1 MTAAQ
6 NHIATFVQRPSAMTA
21 LMRGLKRKCPNCGEH
36 AAFSGYL
43 TLQKECKGCG
53 APLGLIRADDAPPY
67 FTITVVGHIILPL
80 LLVVEKLYAPSV
92 WVHAAIWPALTIALT
107 LGFLPV
113 IKGGVV
119 GVMWS
124 VGLKGDE
131 HH

>member
-6 NHIATFVQRPSAMTA
+6 DSLTTFVQRPTAMTA
-21 LMRGLKRKCPNCGEH
+21 LLRGFRRKCPNCGEH

-43 TLQKECKGCG
+43 TLQKECKGCD
-53 APLGLIRADDAPPY
+53 APLGLISADDAPPY

-80 LLVVEKLYAPSV
+80 VLVAEKLYAPSML
-92 WVHAAIWPALTIALT
+92 VHAAIWPALTIGLT
-107 LGFLPV
+107 LGFLPL

-119 GVMWS
+119 GVMWA